1 MDIHYNTLVVLLG
14 AALLGA
20 NAGMV
25 GCFTLLRRRALV
37 GDALAH
43 AALPGLCL
51 AFLLV
56 GHRSLTAMLVGAL
69 ATGLA
74 GVALMTFLRRAT
86 RTKDDAAM
94 GTVRSVLFG
103 LGIVL
108 ISFIQ
113 GRTAAGSKAGLDS
126 YILGKTA
133 GMLASD
139 VETFAVVSLGS
150 LACVLLLYKEFELVS
165 FDGDFARV
173 QGWPA
178 ASLDNLQMALAAV
191 TTVIALPA
199 VGAVM
204 VAAMLILPGAALR
217 FWTDR
222 LGTMLA
228 GAALL
233 GAAIGAV
240 GAVCSAQFSLLP
252 AGPIIILV
260 GTTAFLISML
270 VAPRRGLLARA
281 AAAAKFRSD
290 RRRQQLLASLYDE
303 AERSRQVRVWLD
315 GDAVARAHA
324 WSASVRRRTF
334 HDALVHGVVEL
345 RPDAAGRL
353 FLRLTDGGRAE
364 AVRVV
369 RGRRLWEALLTEH
382 PDQTGLFTSL
392 DVAAVDQLIP
402 RELLAPLEARL
413 RAAGRLPELAVAS
426 TGRTAAEGPP

>member
-43 AALPGLCL
+43 AALTGLCL
-51 AFLLV
+51 AFLRV
-56 GHRSLTAMLVGAL
+56 GHRTLTAMLVGAL

-281 AAAAKFRSD
+281 AAAA
-290 RRRQQLLASLYDE
+290 
-303 AERSRQVRVWLD
+303 
-315 GDAVARAHA
+315 VARAHA